1 MKKGIFYCTAFACMF
16 TSCLDK
22 EKFTESPDIDNGKK
36 EELDLSFDF
45 SMKSTKELTIT
56 VEAPT
61 DADKAKVPFYVYLDN
76 PYTEEGDHRTDLLP
90 VFSGATNE
98 NGILKTKITVP
109 NIATQLYIYT
119 PYSTYESMQTCE
131 IQNDIAVTF
140 TSIYMAKNKTVRARS
155 GEQVFTGTR
164 ERKVIN
170 PTTYIYSYYNF
181 NFNSNMASF
190 GMISDGRST
199 DAEIVEIGSS
209 ATLTSNEQSWA
220 NTYFPEKKTVNDEK
234 YFSSDY
240 CTDLEVKR
248 PSDINGTFK
257 GAHVWVT
264 FIGDGGFSI
273 KNETVINSLCYYTYT
288 GTLTSSDAAKLP
300 KTIIYPS
307 TNTQKLRKNSPL
319 VIGSRVQLL
328 YWDGEKYVDTFPEGV
343 KIGWA
348 MVSNGKMDLKHLG
361 NIGNFRFSTPILNSE
376 IGEYPGCYANGI
388 GRWCKEAQMNI
399 VGMENRQHRDP
410 DTLNDMDY
418 NDILFKV
425 TSDPVIKPIDE
436 VPPVDPDEVSRSIT
450 GTLAFEDNWPQKG
463 DYDFNDFVT
472 DYTYS
477 LVKNKGSEYVKAIR
491 LTFTPRALGAVYNS
505 GFAIQLPVN
514 ADNVEKV
521 TGGELEATNGKAVV
535 IVYNDT
541 RKDGFNGRGGFINT
555 QINNDY
561 IAGESLPVNV
571 TLKTGIT
578 LDDFQKFNPFLYV
591 GNRSHEIHLTDM
603 PPTEKMDVTLLGT
616 EEDRSNPD
624 KEIYYRMDNTYP
636 WALDI
641 PSTTNSTGN
650 VWEYPIEGAIISDA
664 YPNYNDWTSD
674 HDSNWFNLQKSEY
687 IYKKISKQVL
697 YFKQ

>member
-22 EKFTESPDIDNGKK
+22 EKLTESPDIDNGKK

-90 VFSGATNE
+90 VFSGETDQ
-98 NGILKTKITVP
+98 NGVLKTKITVS
-109 NIATQLYIYT
+109 NIATKLYVYT
-119 PYSTYESMQTCE
+119 PYSTYGGMQTCE

-140 TSIYMAKNKTVRARS
+140 KSIYMSEAKAIKARA
-155 GEQVFTGTR
+155 GENVFTGTR
-164 ERKVIN
+164 NGKIISSGTNV
-170 PTTYIYSYYNF
+170 YSYYKF
-181 NFNSNMASF
+181 DFNSGFASF
-190 GMISDGRST
+190 GMISNNEAMDPDIMQAGN
-199 DAEIVEIGSS
+199 
-209 ATLTSNEQSWA
+209 TLTSDEQYWA

-248 PSDINGTFK
+248 SIDINGTFK

-273 KNETVINSLCYYTYT
+273 KNGTVINSLCYYTYT
-288 GTLTSSDAAKLP
+288 GTLTSSDAEKLH
-300 KTIIYPS
+300 KTIIYPT
-307 TNTQKLRKNSPL
+307 TNISRLNSNNSARL

-348 MVSNGKMDLKHLG
+348 MVSNGSTNMKLGHLD
-361 NIGNFRFSTPILNSE
+361 NINNFRFSTPILNSE
-376 IGEYPGCYANGI
+376 IGQSPGCYANGI
-388 GRWCKEAQMNI
+388 GRWCEEAQMNI

-425 TSDPVIKPIDE
+425 TSDPVIKPVDE
-436 VPPVDPDEVSRSIT
+436 VPPVDPDEVSHSIT

-505 GFAIQLPVN
+505 GFAIQLPVD

-555 QINNDY
+555 QMNNDY
-561 IAGESLPVNV
+561 IAGKSLPVNV

-578 LDDFQKFNPFLYV
+578 LDNFQKFNPFLYV
-591 GNRSHEIHLTDM
+591 GGRRHEIHLTDM
-603 PPTEKMDVTLLGT
+603 EPTEKMDVTLLGT

-624 KEIYYRMDNTYP
+624 EGIYYRMDNTYP

-674 HDSNWFNLQKSEY
+674 HNSNWFNSQNSEY
-687 IYKKISKQVL
+687 IYKK
-697 YFKQ
+697 